1 MIFEDHIYEKAYA
14 KLHATKSGVTRKI
27 KDLQYAIKYAS
38 EDSLV
43 DKSTLRNSLISEA
56 KELEVLILLKEA
68 LTYYQQKYGNE

>member
-1 MIFEDHIYEKAYA
+1 MIFEDHIYEKAHA
-14 KLHATKSGVTRKI
+14 KLHAKKTGVTRKI
-27 KDLQYAIKYAS
+27 SELQYTIKHVH

-43 DKSTLRNSLISEA
+43 NKSMLQNCLNSEA